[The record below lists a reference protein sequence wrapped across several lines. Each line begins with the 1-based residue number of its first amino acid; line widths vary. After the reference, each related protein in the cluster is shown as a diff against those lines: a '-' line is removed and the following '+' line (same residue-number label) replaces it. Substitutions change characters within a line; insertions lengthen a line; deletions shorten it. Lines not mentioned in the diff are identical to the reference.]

1 MRILISALLGAILML
16 GVSCEKSTTN
26 PNEATDRKFVSM
38 KLDNRIYLAEKPQA
52 TIYTPNLVDEDPNN
66 DYLTMEI
73 LATTYSGDNISFK
86 LATDQ
91 PTFVPGVYYTNT
103 TGNSMTMYLLSQSG
117 STLVTDPTSSGFTIT
132 ISRINSL
139 YVEGTFSGT
148 LNDATGGTGTRTVRD
163 GSFRSLVRWV
173 QK

>member
-16 GVSCEKSTTN
+16 GVSCEKSNNDTSD
-26 PNEATDRKFVSM
+26 AIDRKFVSM
-38 KLDNRIYLAEKPQA
+38 KLDNRIYLSEKPQA
-52 TIYTPNLVDEDPNN
+52 TIYTPNLVDEDPDN

-73 LATTYSGDNISFK
+73 LATTYSGDNITFK

-91 PTFVPGVYYTNT
+91 PSFKPGVYYGNT

-117 STLVTDPTSSGFTIT
+117 ATIVSDPTSSGFSITIT
-132 ISRINSL
+132 KITSV
-139 YVEGTFSGT
+139 YMEGTFSGT
-148 LNDATGGTGTRTVRD
+148 LTDPTGGGTKTVRD
-163 GSFRSLVRWV
+163 GSFRSFVKWV